1 MFPVRLMMSN
11 GTDTFDQ
18 QLTALAFRLSG
29 NDRFTVLEAASKLRR
44 YREIGVRVKAE
55 LDLL

>member
-1 MFPVRLMMSN
+1 MSS
-11 GTDTFDQ
+11 GIDTFDQ